1 MSSLI
6 ACFVDASEVATAE
19 EARPRF
25 PPCPKTHGYSSRHS
39 VEQIGGAR
47 PYINRG
53 AQRRR
58 LRRCGP
64 RTITAN
70 GTGAGQERWIII
82 DMDSCGDE
90 FAWEFGNAEA
100 GLEASCR
107 TDAFFWAEEAVPQEN
122 ALCIYPSTC
131 PIPIRRTGWKHR
143 NCRPPPV
150 DFEALRGGDT
160 GEERERSRRLRPQP
174 TALASLAPP
183 LAISEESSEVVSF
196 VSRRI
201 DSGRYSSRF
210 PRGPPIRAPLWI
222 SGWFVVLEGV

>member
-90 FAWEFGNAEA
+90 FGWEFGNAEA

-107 TDAFFWAEEAVPQEN
+107 TDAFFGRKRPYRKKTPYASTRPRVRFRSDGPDGSTGTAGPRRSTLKHCEAATPGKRERGAAASGLSPQPSPHSLRRWRLVKR
-122 ALCIYPSTC
+122 ALIPQPSPHPSTY
-131 PIPIRRTGWKHR
+131 
-143 NCRPPPV
+143 
-150 DFEALRGGDT
+150 
-160 GEERERSRRLRPQP
+160 
-174 TALASLAPP
+174 P
-183 LAISEESSEVVSF
+183 LYRVA
-196 VSRRI
+196 
-201 DSGRYSSRF
+201 
-210 PRGPPIRAPLWI
+210 
-222 SGWFVVLEGV
+222 